1 MLLVGMDHQLAIIM
15 LLVVEVVV
23 VALPL
28 VVMVVQD
35 HQVREV
41 LSLELEMVG

>member
-1 MLLVGMDHQLAIIM
+1 MDHQLAIIM

-41 LSLELEMVG
+41 LSLELEMAG